1 MICKILVKNI
11 KERFYFTY
19 CIIFLLILVFPSK
32 LNAQNFID
40 KKRKRICLIHS
51 YNSNFPTY
59 THVSKAINEFVDTTH
74 HQIDVEFMNSKEFA
88 SDDYMSHF
96 HKLFCYKLSKR
107 KTYDLFL
114 VADDYALEYVLKY
127 QNKIFKDTPIVFW
140 GINNISLAVEQN
152 KNQFCTGV
160 VEAISMKET
169 VGLAK
174 KLNPNLEEIIVV
186 SDNTITC
193 KTCLENLD
201 DVQDTSFSVNRD
213 MLNLSGLTYVEFVNN
228 LKKLEGDKKAILLV
242 SMYRDKLSEYKP
254 FFKGLSLL
262 KTNTT
267 LPIYHLWKH
276 GFDNGILG
284 GKVIHHYRQAQEA
297 LKMAN
302 KILDGQN
309 VSDIPVLEKSP
320 NQYFVDYNVLDQ
332 IKLVPDVLPD
342 NWIIINRPDPKIYL
356 SKRSLYLLLSAS
368 LFVFCLLFFLIY
380 YAKRENSLKKKLI
393 QAQKD
398 ANKVDELK
406 NAFLSNISHEIRTP
420 MNGILGFSEFLALPD
435 VSDEDRIEYI
445 DIISENSNQLLNV
458 VDEIIDIAKVQSG
471 NTEIKMELINIDTLL
486 LEIEYEYKIRAERRN
501 IKFMLM
507 NSNVVKSVYADKQYL
522 LKILR
527 KLMDNAIKFTHDGRV
542 EIGYYR
548 KADFI
553 EFYVKDTGIGI
564 SNELTHIIFD
574 NFRQVQESDIREYG
588 GLGLGLSITK
598 AFVKS
603 MGGKIWVES
612 KENEG
617 SCFYFTLPNRDQ
629 YYASLISADIYSHN

>member
-1 MICKILVKNI
+1 MIK
-11 KERFYFTY
+11 
-19 CIIFLLILVFPSK
+19 
-32 LNAQNFID
+32 Q
-40 KKRKRICLIHS
+40 KRICLIHS

-74 HQIDVEFMNSKEFA
+74 HRIDVEFMNSKEFA

-107 KTYDLFL
+107 KRYDLFL

-127 QNKIFKDTPIVFW
+127 QNQFFKDTPVVFW
-140 GINNISLAVEQN
+140 GINNIALAIEQN
-152 KNQFCTGV
+152 QNQFCTGV

-169 VGLAK
+169 VDLAK
-174 KLNPNLEEIIVV
+174 KLNPKLEEIIVV

-193 KTCLENLD
+193 KTCLDNLGN
-201 DVQDTSFSVNRD
+201 VQDTSFSVNRD
-213 MLNLSGLTYVEFVNN
+213 MLNLSNLTYVEFVNN

-242 SMYRDKLSEYKP
+242 SMFRDKLSEYKP
-254 FFKGLSLL
+254 FYKGLNLL
-262 KTNTT
+262 KTNTA

-302 KILDGQN
+302 RILDGQN
-309 VSDIPVLEKSP
+309 ISSIPVLEESP
-320 NQYFVDYNVLDQ
+320 NQYFIDYKMLDQ
-332 IKLVPDVLPD
+332 AKLVPSVLPAD
-342 NWIIINRPDPKIYL
+342 WVIINQPDSGIHL
-356 SKRSLYLLLSAS
+356 SKRSLYLFLTISS
-368 LFVFCLLFFLIY
+368 LVFALLFFFMY

-393 QAQKD
+393 KAQMD

-420 MNGILGFSEFLALPD
+420 MNGILGFSEFLTLPG
-435 VSDEDRIEYI
+435 VSDEDRVEYI
-445 DIISENSNQLLNV
+445 DIISENSNKLLNV

-471 NTEIKMELINIDTLL
+471 HSEIKMELINIDTLL
-486 LEIEYEYKIRAERRN
+486 LEIEYEYKIRAERKN
-501 IKFMLM
+501 LKFMLM

-522 LKILR
+522 LKILK
-527 KLMDNAIKFTHDGRV
+527 KLVDNAIKFTHDGRI

-564 SNELTHIIFD
+564 SNDLMHIIFD
-574 NFRQVQESDIREYG
+574 NFRQIQESDIREYG

-617 SCFYFTLPNRDQ
+617 SCFFFTLPNKDEH
-629 YYASLISADIYSHN
+629 YASLISADIYSHN